1 MKTKYPKMACPPLVD
16 EYKDRREAWIRD
28 SINEYMINNA
38 IEEKGGVA
46 LYTGPMQCFCN

>member
-1 MKTKYPKMACPPLVD
+1 MKTKYPKMPCAPLVD

-28 SINEYMINNA
+28 SINEYMINTA